1 MITNNERVRF
11 AVEKFNNLQKTICED
26 KNILSDEEFSQAI
39 TLGLSEVEAQ
49 RHLYCLFQEVIRD
62 IHLTINKDGK
72 VVVDGDSDSSKE
84 NVISYI
90 TAKIYNVGYWRGKLS
105 TSEYNTIADQ
115 SAMVVARLN
124 VILCSIC

>member
-11 AVEKFNNLQKTICED
+11 AVEKFNNLQKKICED
-26 KNILSDEEFSQAI
+26 KSILLDEEFSQAI
-39 TLGLSEVEAQ
+39 TLGLSETEAQ
-49 RHLYCLFQEVIRD
+49 RHLYCLFQEAIGN

-105 TSEYNTIADQ
+105 TLENKTIADQ